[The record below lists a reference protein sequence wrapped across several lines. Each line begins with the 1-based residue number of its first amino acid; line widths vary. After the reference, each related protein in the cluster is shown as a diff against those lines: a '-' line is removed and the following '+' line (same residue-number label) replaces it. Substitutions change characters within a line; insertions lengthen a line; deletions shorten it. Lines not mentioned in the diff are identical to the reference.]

1 MVPNCGTIYK
11 MISNNVKIAI
21 LSKLNIKMPDK
32 QILML
37 QLSVKKVYYTRNY
50 CFIPEKILVQEESLK
65 DYYYTNC
72 LVLKIITTH
81 LAE

>member
-1 MVPNCGTIYK
+1 
-11 MISNNVKIAI
+11 
-21 LSKLNIKMPDK
+21 MPDK